1 MSRCE
6 TTSIRVDS
14 QPTLVS
20 VSSQPDNVTVVTS
33 TVGTTIQSTVPTI
46 EIRDCREIAV
56 TISSITVEV
65 EKSTSE
71 ILVEVIS
78 TPWAIEVINSPVAVS
93 IATLGVQ
100 GEKGDPGEITDL
112 WLYFVTTWSQE
123 PNLVAVL
130 PGGEVYSYDL
140 NSNVT
145 YRFVPD
151 PYNSTLDAF
160 YDTFENSELL
170 GFIVR
175 RG

>member
-100 GEKGDPGEITDL
+100 GVKGDPGQISDI
-112 WLYFVTTWSQE
+112 WLFFATTWSSE
-123 PNLVAVL
+123 PAIIGEIV
-130 PGGEVYSYDL
+130 GGDVYQYEL
-140 NSNVT
+140 NSVT
-145 YRFVPD
+145 RYRFVPE
-151 PYNSTLDAF
+151 PYNPSS
-160 YDTFENSELL
+160 DTFYLEFDGTNLSGL
-170 GFIVR
+170 ITS